1 MNKLIGGIVG
11 IFGIAVM
18 TYFNLISSTAPNPRY
33 ALIGAVIFAIG
44 LGIVMVNRFKD
55 RSDKNG
61 KA

>member
-33 ALIGAVIFAIG
+33 VLIGSVIFAIG

-55 RSDKNG
+55 KSDKNG

>member
-11 IFGIAVM
+11 IFGIGVM

-33 ALIGAVIFAIG
+33 ALIGAVIFTIG
-44 LGIVMVNRFKD
+44 LGIIMVNRFKD
-55 RSDKNG
+55 KSDKNG

>member
-1 MNKLIGGIVG
+1 MKKLIGGIVG

-18 TYFNLISSTAPNPRY
+18 TYFNLIAPTAPNPRY
-33 ALIGAVIFAIG
+33 ALVGAIIFAIG

-55 RSDKNG
+55 KSDKNG

>member
-1 MNKLIGGIVG
+1 MNKLVGGIVG

-18 TYFNLISSTAPNPRY
+18 TYFNLLSSTAPNPRY

-44 LGIVMVNRFKD
+44 FGIIMVNRFKD
-55 RSDKNG
+55 KSGKNG